1 MADWT
6 ILGVKRMKMK
16 LRFDAPCNV
25 TETSNAY
32 THATQEGLKG
42 KITLLVIVRLFFYRK
57 KKSNLSKAT

>member
-1 MADWT
+1 
-6 ILGVKRMKMK
+6 MK

-25 TETSNAY
+25 TETSNVY

>member
-1 MADWT
+1 
-6 ILGVKRMKMK
+6 MKMK

-32 THATQEGLKG
+32 THATPEGLKG
-42 KITLLVIVRLFFYRK
+42 KITLLVIVRLFFHRK